1 MNYGPYMGF
10 PYLAT
15 APARTGIFSRLL
27 GGINFGSIL
36 TNTQKT
42 LSIVNQTIPVIK
54 QVQPVL
60 KNAKTMFRVM
70 NEFKRTDNE
79 VKPTT
84 VNNTTNETKTEEVV
98 ETQSVNNGPTFFM

>member
-70 NEFKRTDNE
+70 NEFKRTDTE
-79 VKPTT
+79 AKSTP
-84 VNNTTNETKTEEVV
+84 VNNTTNETKAEEII
-98 ETQSVNNGPTFFM
+98 ETQSINNGPTFFM